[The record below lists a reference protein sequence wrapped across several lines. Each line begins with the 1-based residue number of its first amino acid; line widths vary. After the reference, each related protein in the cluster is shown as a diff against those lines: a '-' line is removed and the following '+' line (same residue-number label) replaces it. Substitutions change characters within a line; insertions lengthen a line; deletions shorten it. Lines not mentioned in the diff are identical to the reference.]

1 MTISLLL
8 TAQGVWTR
16 NQQLF
21 FAFLFNL
28 TVKEKERTISVS
40 EIQIFAHCTFFSL
53 HCVMMPLNLY
63 YYTST
68 ISLGFFHPSGE
79 YKGVLPDLL

>member
-1 MTISLLL
+1 MVISLLL
-8 TAQGVWTR
+8 TAQGVWTS
-16 NQQLF
+16 NQQVF

-63 YYTST
+63 YYTRT
-68 ISLGFFHPSGE
+68 ISAGFFQPSGE
-79 YKGVLPDLL
+79 YK

>member
-40 EIQIFAHCTFFSL
+40 EIQIFAHCTFFRL
-53 HCVMMPLNLY
+53 HRV
-63 YYTST
+63 
-68 ISLGFFHPSGE
+68 I
-79 YKGVLPDLL
+79 